1 MARSYL
7 RHTMKR
13 TFQTLVLTALAVV
26 YAQPLD
32 AQEAPGNAEVI
43 RQRREMEEQL
53 KTIQNLQS
61 DLQQVQAKQLTLEKR
76 LADLQEDMRLQKAD
90 SARDTGRYL
99 TRDDLKRL
107 DTDLVKLST
116 SIKEVDKN
124 READKKLMLETLEQ
138 MGTAI
143 KEMRKLIN
151 VAAHITPPKAPPK
164 NEKSEESTSPA
175 ADKPDKIKAFTHK
188 VASGEN
194 LSVII
199 KAYNDKL
206 KEEGVTKRITLDMV
220 LKANPGLKPERMQ
233 IGQEILIPDPR

>member
-26 YAQPLD
+26 CAQPLD
-32 AQEAPGNAEVI
+32 AQNAPSNAELI
-43 RQRREMEEQL
+43 AERREMEERNKQ
-53 KTIQNLQS
+53 LQS
-61 DLQQVQAKQLTLEKR
+61 DLQQVLSTQLILQKKIAALE
-76 LADLQEDMRLQKAD
+76 EDMRLQKAEN
-90 SARDTGRYL
+90 ARDTGRYL
-99 TRDDLKRL
+99 TRDDLKRI

-124 READKKLMLETLEQ
+124 READKRLMLETLEQ
-138 MGTAI
+138 MRTVI
-143 KEMRKLIN
+143 EEMRKLIK
-151 VAAHITPPKAPPK
+151 VAAHVTPLPKSAPKIEK
-164 NEKSEESTSPA
+164 NEEPTSPT
-175 ADKPDKIKAFTHK
+175 ADKPEKIKAFTHK

-220 LKANPGLKPERMQ
+220 LKANPSLKPERMQ
-233 IGQEILIPDPR
+233 IGQEILIPDPRN